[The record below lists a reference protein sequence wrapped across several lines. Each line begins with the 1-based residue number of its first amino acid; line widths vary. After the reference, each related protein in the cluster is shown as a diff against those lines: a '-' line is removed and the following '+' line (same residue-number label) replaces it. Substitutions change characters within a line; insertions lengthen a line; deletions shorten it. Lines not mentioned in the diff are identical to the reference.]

1 MLIVNL
7 QNVEDLIFRDA
18 KVRSLLPD
26 LRHIFDQWLL
36 AQRIPYLR
44 SIRSRSLMDFLN
56 NLGDEHVAILEEHF
70 QDSVVLA
77 KIDYHIVRNLTA
89 PILEFEK
96 ELNRLDSNFQN
107 LAISRDKEF
116 IYLSMWR

>member
-1 MLIVNL
+1 MLVINL
-7 QNVEDLIFRDA
+7 SNVEDLIFRDV

-26 LRHIFDQWLL
+26 LRHIFDQWLM

-44 SIRSRSLMDFLN
+44 SIRRRSLMDFLN
-56 NLGDEHVAILEEHF
+56 SLNNEHIIILEHHF

-89 PILEFEK
+89 PVLEFEK

-107 LAISRDKEF
+107 VAISRDGSS

>member
-1 MLIVNL
+1 MLVINL
-7 QNVEDLIFRDA
+7 SNVENLIFMDA

-26 LRHIFDQWLL
+26 LRHVFDQWLM

-44 SIRSRSLMDFLN
+44 SIRRRSLMDFLN
-56 NLGDEHVAILEEHF
+56 SISDEHVAILEEHF

-89 PILEFEK
+89 PIMEFEK
-96 ELNRLDSNFQN
+96 ELNRLDSYFQN
-107 LAISRDKEF
+107 IAISRDESST
-116 IYLSMWR
+116 YLSMWR